1 MALAVR
7 LQSIA
12 AVNGH
17 SLNNAPDNWRAYPL
31 SVSPIPQQMPSTRH
45 LIIPV
50 RLIKSKPIGMTV
62 GCGSLQGLVPSL
74 EVMMLPISWR
84 LTCHGFVDSLPV

>member
-12 AVNGH
+12 ATNGY
-17 SLNNAPDNWRAYPL
+17 SLNNVPDNWRAYPL
-31 SVSPIPQQMPSTRH
+31 SVSPFPQIPSTRH

-50 RLIKSKPIGMTV
+50 RPIKSKAMGMTV

-74 EVMMLPISWR
+74 EVMMLLISWR
-84 LTCHGFVDSLPV
+84 LTCHGFVNSLLV